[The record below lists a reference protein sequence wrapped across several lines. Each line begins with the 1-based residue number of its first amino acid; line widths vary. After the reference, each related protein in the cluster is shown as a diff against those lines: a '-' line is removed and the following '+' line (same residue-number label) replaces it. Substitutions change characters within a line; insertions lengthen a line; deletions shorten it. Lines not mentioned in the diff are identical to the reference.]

1 MINIL
6 FGGNK
11 KVFNGIVLCVLSI
24 IKHTKKPLNIFILT
38 ADLQKYNQNY
48 QPITQD
54 DVVFLNKILKQEN
67 INSNATL
74 ITLDENFENYN
85 EEYDSAYEERKE
97 MAVDKIKENL
107 GLADTPFEEDALSI
121 YSWLIS

>member
-11 KVFNGIVLCVLSI
+11 KVFNGIILCVLSI

-38 ADLQKYNQNY
+38 ADLQKYNPNY

-54 DVVFLNKILKQEN
+54 DVVFLNK
-67 INSNATL
+67 
-74 ITLDENFENYN
+74 
-85 EEYDSAYEERKE
+85 
-97 MAVDKIKENL
+97 
-107 GLADTPFEEDALSI
+107 ALNHR
-121 YSWLIS
+121 L